1 MNATVQFT
9 RYLYIKDEVKYSILI
24 SLLKKNDEARFWAY
38 EFYYS
43 GFKEELW
50 NFLWQIYYDF
60 YASLNPKFKKFL
72 TEKHAAWKET
82 PTNDLAIAQIID
94 NLKIRPW
101 NMDVFLLKH
110 KAKTHAQEV
119 KGLSVL
125 LADDDIEGLTHYILA
140 NPLKENDIIIFN
152 THFQKNFFSKKMS
165 KDEILSNIVHLY
177 SIKASIKM
185 GKSLFIISDD
195 DLSPYRNIYAHY
207 DSSFYPYKILP
218 IATKYGIDSE
228 SMLSLFHLSR
238 DATIDIQRVF
248 HYHWL
253 YYTYNT
259 PIWSNR
265 LEEFEGTPNHETKDI
280 DFEDDDDFDEFYDH
294 FGYGPDE
301 QKLDQQNKNIGPI
314 KNISTWKSVFEK
326 ANKGIYKPLDDLWRT
341 MNKISY

>member
-1 MNATVQFT
+1 MESCVQFT

-24 SLLKKNDEARFWAY
+24 SLLKKNDEAKFWAY

-50 NFLWQIYYDF
+50 GFIWKIYYDF

-72 TEKHAAWKET
+72 TEKHIAWKES
-82 PTNDLAIAQIID
+82 PTNDLIISQIID

-101 NMDVFLLKH
+101 NMDVFLLK
-110 KAKTHAQEV
+110 Q
-119 KGLSVL
+119 LSNSLHIPLSTREDLTSL
-125 LADDDIEGLTHYILA
+125 LEKKDIEGIANSVLHKNIDIEIL
-140 NPLKENDIIIFN
+140 NR
-152 THFQKNFFSKKMS
+152 HFQKKYFSKKMS
-165 KDEILSNIVHLY
+165 KDEILANIVHLY
-177 SIKASIKM
+177 SLEKSLKM

-195 DLSPYRNIYAHY
+195 DLTPYKTIFAHY

-218 IATKYGIDSE
+218 IVTKYGIDSE
-228 SMLSLFHLSR
+228 SMLSLFELAR
-238 DATIDIQRVF
+238 DTTQDLQRVF

-253 YYTYNT
+253 YYASNT

-265 LEEFEGTPNHETKDI
+265 IIEFEGTPNHERKDI

-294 FGYGPDE
+294 FGYSPDE
-301 QKLDQQNKNIGPI
+301 QKLDQQNKHIGPI

-326 ANKGIYKPLDDLWRT
+326 ANKGIYDPKDEFWQAL
-341 MNKISY
+341 NKISY